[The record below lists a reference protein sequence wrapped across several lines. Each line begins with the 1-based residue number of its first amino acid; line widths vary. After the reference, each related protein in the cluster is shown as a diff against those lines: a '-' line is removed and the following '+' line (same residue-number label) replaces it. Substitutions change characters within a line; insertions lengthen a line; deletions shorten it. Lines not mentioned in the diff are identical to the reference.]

1 MGPFMNQHAS
11 LKCYLKVFPF
21 IIYNNQIIMQ
31 NNQKKKS
38 LMSETTQPRNFQHPE
53 VDILGF
59 IPQLSLT

>member
-31 NNQKKKS
+31 NNQKKKILES
-38 LMSETTQPRNFQHPE
+38 PKMQMLNFM
-53 VDILGF
+53 GA
-59 IPQLSLT
+59 SK